1 TDGIWYE
8 GSFAYNN
15 YVLVALARLFD
26 LAAINGRN
34 DIVTKYAP
42 LAQRM
47 LLAPVIYRFDDGSLP
62 SPNDT
67 RSAVAPVD
75 TYTHTLL
82 YRH

>member
-1 TDGIWYE
+1 
-8 GSFAYNN
+8 
-15 YVLVALARLFD
+15 
-26 LAAINGRN
+26 RN

-82 YRH
+82 YRHVPTTYGVQNALGYRTWASLSDPPPALAGTP